1 MEIDCPI
8 PVISVDM
15 NDLWMKSDL
24 DFKKIYAKSAK
35 SARPQR
41 TTTMQ
46 FICMPHADKG
56 IKPISL

>member
-8 PVISVDM
+8 PVISIDM

-41 TTTMQ
+41 TTTKMKCNL
-46 FICMPHADKG
+46 FACRMLTKE
-56 IKPISL
+56 